1 MTMTKNRSVI
11 LSLTLP
17 IICVTWSYEYESSA
31 SSASSSSSPVEEND
45 FVLANRI
52 QCAKLDLWL
61 RGAFSM
67 VTEDDMVDVSSD
79 SSRLVIAANLEM
91 QVAKAPIRHG
101 PVRDIRRRILRDM
114 HPDKIM
120 DGDGGD
126 GGSMYSMMSNTI
138 FNVRGGGGGSVQ
150 EDYAS
155 RLETKLAELSVKF
168 GRPFMDAIE
177 RVSIVCFIIL
187 VFFYE
192 TQFN

>member
-1 MTMTKNRSVI
+1 MTMTKKRSVI

-17 IICVTWSYEYESSA
+17 IICVTWSYESSA
-31 SSASSSSSPVEEND
+31 SSASTSSPVDEND

-52 QCAKLDLWL
+52 QRAKLDLWL

-79 SSRLVIAANLEM
+79 SSRLIIATNLEM
-91 QVAKAPIRHG
+91 QVSKAPIRHG

-114 HPDKIM
+114 HLGKIM

-138 FNVRGGGGGSVQ
+138 LNVRGGGDGSVQ